1 MKWEMFVEAIEDAL
15 DKECFLPALALTL
28 VLPDICSEYEYP
40 TIYKKKDEYNGH
52 KGQGAAYAK
61 WYDEYIYKYEL
72 CDFSKSNLDGQQL
85 KCAKEFQKRTTLTGK
100 YCWKLRCGLLHNGT
114 LDIDDI
120 WSDKNNQEF
129 VDFKFTVSKGTQHGH
144 GGSATI
150 FSNSYN
156 IKKEV
161 EIELDL
167 VTFCKKILAVFKNKY
182 LKNDDFIKKAQDK
195 SLKFFDFRMV

>member
-1 MKWEMFVEAIEDAL
+1 MKWEMFVDSIENAL
-15 DKECFLPALALTL
+15 DKGCFLPALALTL
-28 VLPDICSEYEYP
+28 VLPDICSEYEYQ
-40 TIYKKKDEYNGH
+40 TIYKKKVEYKGH

-72 CDFSKSNLDGQQL
+72 CDFSDSNLNEHEL
-85 KCAKEFQKRTTLTGK
+85 KYAKEFQKKTTLTGE
-100 YCWKLRCGLLHNGT
+100 YCWKLRCGLLHNGF

-129 VDFKFTVSKGTQHGH
+129 VDFKFTVSKGTQYGY
-144 GGSATI
+144 GGGVSIYTC
-150 FSNSYN
+150 SYN
-156 IKKEV
+156 KDKKI

-182 LKNDDFIKKAQDK
+182 LPNDDFIKKTEVK
-195 SLKFFDFRMV
+195 SLKFFDFRIE

>member
-1 MKWEMFVEAIEDAL
+1 M
-15 DKECFLPALALTL
+15 
-28 VLPDICSEYEYP
+28 
-40 TIYKKKDEYNGH
+40 
-52 KGQGAAYAK
+52 
-61 WYDEYIYKYEL
+61 
-72 CDFSKSNLDGQQL
+72 
-85 KCAKEFQKRTTLTGK
+85 
-100 YCWKLRCGLLHNGT
+100 
-114 LDIDDI
+114 DIDDI

>member
-72 CDFSKSNLDGQQL
+72 CDFSKSNLDV
-85 KCAKEFQKRTTLTGK
+85 
-100 YCWKLRCGLLHNGT
+100 LRNFKKGLLLLENIVGNYVVVYCIMAHWT
-114 LDIDDI
+114 LMIFGVI
-120 WSDKNNQEF
+120 KIIKN
-129 VDFKFTVSKGTQHGH
+129 
-144 GGSATI
+144 
-150 FSNSYN
+150 
-156 IKKEV
+156 
-161 EIELDL
+161 L
-167 VTFCKKILAVFKNKY
+167 
-182 LKNDDFIKKAQDK
+182 
-195 SLKFFDFRMV
+195 